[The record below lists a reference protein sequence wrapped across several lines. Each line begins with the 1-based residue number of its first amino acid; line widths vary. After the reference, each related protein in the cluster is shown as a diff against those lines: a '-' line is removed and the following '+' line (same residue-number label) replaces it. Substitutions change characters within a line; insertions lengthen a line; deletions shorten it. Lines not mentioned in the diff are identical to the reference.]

1 MRRDGLIT
9 KIYQIMTTDI
19 KDLETSQ
26 TTEPGMA
33 YEPVLCAVNLLIKW
47 NT

>member
-1 MRRDGLIT
+1 
-9 KIYQIMTTDI
+9 MTTDI

-33 YEPVLCAVNLLIKW
+33 YEPVLSAALFNILTKNL
-47 NT
+47 NSNENN